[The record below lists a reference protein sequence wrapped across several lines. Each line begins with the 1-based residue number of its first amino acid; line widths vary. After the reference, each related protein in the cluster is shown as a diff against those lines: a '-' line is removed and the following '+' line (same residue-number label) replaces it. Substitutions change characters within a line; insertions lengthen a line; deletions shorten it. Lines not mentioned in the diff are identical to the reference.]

1 MDRMEQGELTNALK
15 QIIYS
20 ERETESIKIELALK
34 SDFNILDAFRMLDFR
49 SLGSFTAA
57 DLIEALTRHLG
68 FKDFAPDD
76 VYMFFKKHDRHH
88 RGRIN
93 LQEFS
98 TAYLPFSREY
108 ASLVTDRCDYYS
120 SRGCDFNYYFTPE
133 TRRDMCAVWSALFR
147 AERTMEQIRRS
158 LTGRPYLNIREA
170 FDFCAR
176 QRAGMVCADSL
187 REVLA
192 NVGFYATER
201 EIQGLFYRLDRDR
214 DGVISAPDWV
224 DEFTPALG
232 RL

>member
-1 MDRMEQGELTNALK
+1 
-15 QIIYS
+15 
-20 ERETESIKIELALK
+20 
-34 SDFNILDAFRMLDFR
+34 
-49 SLGSFTAA
+49 
-57 DLIEALTRHLG
+57 
-68 FKDFAPDD
+68 
-76 VYMFFKKHDRHH
+76 
-88 RGRIN
+88 
-93 LQEFS
+93 
-98 TAYLPFSREY
+98 
-108 ASLVTDRCDYYS
+108 
-120 SRGCDFNYYFTPE
+120 
-133 TRRDMCAVWSALFR
+133 
-147 AERTMEQIRRS
+147 MEQIRRS

-176 QRAGMVCADSL
+176 QRAGMVCGDSL